1 MTIRESEL
9 IKPSEKWLKEIVL
22 LTMPCLYQQLPWTFL
37 WKHVGTAC
45 FQSVCRVAFLIDEEK
60 SPHLVQQA
68 RVILGQ
74 ETRLSTKL
82 WTGVMDNLNKNRLPF
97 WLY

>member
-1 MTIRESEL
+1 MTI
-9 IKPSEKWLKEIVL
+9 PY
-22 LTMPCLYQQLPWTFL
+22 PYQQLSWTFL
-37 WKHVGTAC
+37 WKHVGAAC

-60 SPHLVQQA
+60 SPQLVQQA

-82 WTGVMDNLNKNRLPF
+82 WTGVMDNLYK
-97 WLY
+97 YC